1 MVATD
6 IFGRGIDV
14 VKVNTVINYDMPED
28 PDSYMHRVGRAGRF
42 GTKGLTITFIVD
54 EKDQKIFDEIQK
66 RFLIKA
72 SELPDNID
80 PSTYSV
86 RFYILIF
93 CSKINN
99 IQLLRSYFLFL
110 NFDLN
115 KNYYNIFLIYLYL
128 LFKLNFIYIIN
139 NFINKNFYLNL
150 ISIFFKILII
160 FLFFFNLI

>member
-115 KNYYNIFLIYLYL
+115 KNYYNIFLINILYL
-128 LFKLNFIYIIN
+128 LFKLNSINII
-139 NFINKNFYLNL
+139 IILLIKYFYLNL
-150 ISIFFKILII
+150 IFNILK
-160 FLFFFNLI
+160 FNYLLNLI

>member
-115 KNYYNIFLIYLYL
+115 KNSYNIFFIYILYF
-128 LFKLNFIYIIN
+128 LFKLNYIYIIN
-139 NFINKNFYLNL
+139 TFFIYVIYK
-150 ISIFFKILII
+150 KLII
-160 FLFFFNLI
+160 KLLIINI